1 MNRPFSIKVVCGWLA
16 VLLLCG
22 TSGWAQEVTPQEK
35 QAVRRIKSVIDR
47 AGKQFKAGKLDVCQ
61 QYIEQAMKQVA
72 ETTIGARIEL
82 LEIIEPEYSRLK
94 KAHQLLNDAGRE
106 LPDLAPLPEPITG
119 DMAVVGFKSDVAPI
133 LVAKCGNC
141 HVNRNRGNFSAATF
155 AALNGSTMI
164 AFGIPQDSRL
174 IEVIENGEMPKGGL
188 EVEPNELELLKSW
201 IQQGAKFDGDNP
213 QQRITEFATNTRPA
227 RAKRLQPTRPTGKE
241 TVSFGLHVAPILL
254 EHCGQC
260 HINNNPRGN
269 LNMTSFRSLLAGG
282 DGGPPFVPG
291 EAAESLL
298 FQRIEAGDMPPT
310 EKLDAELIEVIG
322 KWINE
327 GASFADNARLEIQI
341 VAAKAKSDSQS
352 HEQLVAERLKG
363 TEETWNLVMNQ
374 VESTSLPSE
383 NFVVIGSTTE
393 SRLTDL
399 SHLVESLVPKI
410 ADTLKL
416 NATEPLVKGNIS
428 VFVFDKRYDFSEFG
442 IMVEQRDFPKETT
455 GHWGFDTINA
465 YATILMTRNQTP
477 DNIKVSLARQIT
489 AVHTAN
495 LAPDVPRWFADGVGY
510 WTAKKMY
517 AREDEAKSWDADA
530 WAAAESM
537 NKPDDFIKNQM
548 PADQA
553 ALVSY
558 LFVKS
563 LKSDGAR
570 FRRLM
575 KMMQEDNTFVKSFEF
590 VYGSTPEQLFN
601 TKMKNRG
608 R

>member
-1 MNRPFSIKVVCGWLA
+1 MNRPLLTKAIFSWLA
-16 VLLLCG
+16 VFLLHG
-22 TSGWAQEVTPQEK
+22 TSGLAQDVTPREK

-47 AGKQFKAGKLDVCQ
+47 AGKQFKAGKLDASQ
-61 QYIEQAMKQVA
+61 KFIEQAMKQVT
-72 ETTIGARIEL
+72 ETTVGAREEL
-82 LEIIEPEYSRLK
+82 LEIIEPEYSRLE
-94 KAHQLLNDAGRE
+94 KAHQLLTEAGHE
-106 LPDLAPLPEPITG
+106 LPELAPLPQPTTG
-119 DMAVVGFKSDVAPI
+119 DAAVVSFKSDVAPI

-141 HVNRNRGNFSAATF
+141 HVNRNRGDFSAATF
-155 AALNGSTMI
+155 AALNDSTTI

-188 EVEPNELELLKSW
+188 KVEPNELELLKRW
-201 IQQGAKFDGDNP
+201 IKQGAKFDGDNP
-213 QQRITEFATNTRPA
+213 QQRISEFATDTPSA
-227 RAKRLQPTRPTGKE
+227 RATRLVPTKPTGKE

-254 EHCGQC
+254 EHCGEC

-269 LNMTSFRSLLAGG
+269 LNMSSFRSLLAGG

-291 EAAESLL
+291 KSEESLL
-298 FQRIEAGDMPPT
+298 FQRIEAGDMPPSG
-310 EKLDAELIEVIG
+310 KLDAELIEIIG

-327 GASFADNARLEIQI
+327 GASFADNPRLEIRT

-352 HEQLVAERLKG
+352 HEQLIAERLKS
-363 TEETWNLVMNQ
+363 TQETWQLVMDQ
-374 VESTSLPSE
+374 VESTSLPSK

-410 ADTLKL
+410 TDALKMDVSQ
-416 NATEPLVKGNIS
+416 PLVKGNVS

-442 IMVEQRDFPKETT
+442 KMVEQRDFPKEVT
-455 GHWGFDTINA
+455 GHWGFDTVNA
-465 YATILMTRNQTP
+465 YATVLLTRNQVP
-477 DNIKVSLARQIT
+477 DNAKVSLARQIV

-510 WTAKKMY
+510 WTAKKIY
-517 AREDEAKSWDADA
+517 SREDETKSWDTDA
-530 WAAAESM
+530 WAAADSM
-537 NKPDDFIKNQM
+537 KKPDDFIKNQM

-563 LKSDGAR
+563 LRSDGAR

-575 KMMQEDNTFVKSFEF
+575 KMMRENNSFEKSFESA
-590 VYGSTPEQLFN
+590 YGSAPGQLFN
-601 TKMKNRG
+601 SKVKNRS